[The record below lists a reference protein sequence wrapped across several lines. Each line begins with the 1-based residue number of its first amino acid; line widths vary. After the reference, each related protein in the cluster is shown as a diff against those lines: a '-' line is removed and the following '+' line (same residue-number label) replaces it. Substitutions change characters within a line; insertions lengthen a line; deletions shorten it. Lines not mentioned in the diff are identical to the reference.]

1 MKTNRTS
8 LLTLVLVLTAAYC
21 GLGLATEAQAQ
32 QVVYYSSAPAPQA
45 VYYSS
50 APASQT
56 VYYSSDPV
64 VYQVQYQRVY
74 QGASWHWSPA
84 LGWHT
89 HANYIDVPRWV
100 PSSYV
105 YPQSSYSPV
114 VTTYYS
120 R

>member
-8 LLTLVLVLTAAYC
+8 LLTLVLVLTAACC
-21 GLGLATEAQAQ
+21 GLGLATQAQAQ

-45 VYYSS
+45 
-50 APASQT
+50 

-74 QGASWHWSPA
+74 QGASWHWSPE

>member
-21 GLGLATEAQAQ
+21 GLATEAHAQ
-32 QVVYYSSAPAPQA
+32 QVVYYASVPAQP
-45 VYYSS
+45 
-50 APASQT
+50 T
-56 VYYSSDPV
+56 VYYSADPV

-74 QGASWHWSPA
+74 QGASWYWSPA

-89 HANYIDVPRWV
+89 HARYIDVPQWV
-100 PSSYV
+100 PTTYV
-105 YPQSSYSPV
+105 YPRPLSIPT
-114 VTTYYS
+114 VTTYYA